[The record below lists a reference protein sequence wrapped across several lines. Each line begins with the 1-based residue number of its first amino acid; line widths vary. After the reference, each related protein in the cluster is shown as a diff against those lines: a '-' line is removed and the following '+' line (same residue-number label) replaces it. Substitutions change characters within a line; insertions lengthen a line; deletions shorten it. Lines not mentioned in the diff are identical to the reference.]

1 MEYLWKDVKK
11 TMERFDD
18 FSGLT
23 PARGGQ
29 HPVAM
34 APFSPPDPGPAPA
47 DRAPVAL
54 VTGSSRGLGRGIAL
68 ELAAA
73 GFSVAVHYAGN
84 EAAARETV
92 DLCAAAAA
100 RARTAVA
107 PVPDSPPAGGRAAS
121 APRFRA
127 FRADLSDSAARNA
140 LAGEVFAAF
149 GALDALVNNAGMG
162 PRVRADLLSASEESF
177 DELMATNVRGPYFLT
192 REVARH
198 WLAGPRDTPL
208 PGGRKIVFV
217 TSISAVTASTSR
229 GDYCMSK
236 AALSMA
242 AKLWAARLAPEGIPV
257 YEVRPGIMLTD
268 MTSGV
273 KEKYDA
279 LIAQGVVPQGR
290 WGTPED
296 TGKAV
301 RALLEGAFPFSAGG
315 IFDVDG
321 GFHVSRL

>member
-1 MEYLWKDVKK
+1 M
-11 TMERFDD
+11 
-18 FSGLT
+18 
-23 PARGGQ
+23 
-29 HPVAM
+29 
-34 APFSPPDPGPAPA
+34 
-47 DRAPVAL
+47 AL

-84 EAAARETV
+84 EEAARETLR
-92 DLCAAAAA
+92 LCAAASE
-100 RARTAVA
+100 RHRDPRR
-107 PVPDSPPAGGRAAS
+107 PVPDVPAADAVPETPPAAGSAAA
-121 APRFRA
+121 APRFEA
-127 FRADLSDSAARNA
+127 YRADLADPAARDA
-140 LAGEVFAAF
+140 LAEEVFSAF
-149 GALDALVNNAGMG
+149 GTLDALVNNAGIA
-162 PRVRADLLSASEESF
+162 PRVRADILEASEESF

-192 REVARH
+192 REIARR

-208 PGGRKIVFV
+208 PGGRKVVFV
-217 TSISAVTASTSR
+217 TSISAETASTTR

-279 LIAQGVVPQGR
+279 LLAQGLVPQGR

-301 RALLEGAFPFSAGG
+301 RALLEGAFPFSTGG

>member
-1 MEYLWKDVKK
+1 V
-11 TMERFDD
+11 
-18 FSGLT
+18 
-23 PARGGQ
+23 
-29 HPVAM
+29 
-34 APFSPPDPGPAPA
+34 
-47 DRAPVAL
+47 
-54 VTGSSRGLGRGIAL
+54 

-84 EAAARETV
+84 LEAARETLR
-92 DLCAAAAA
+92 LCAAAAEP
-100 RARTAVA
+100 A
-107 PVPDSPPAGGRAAS
+107 PESRFPDPGSPVGAAGGPPG
-121 APRFRA
+121 PRFEA
-127 FRADLSDSAARNA
+127 FRADLADPAQRRS
-140 LAGEVFAAF
+140 LAEEVFGAF
-149 GALDALVNNAGMG
+149 GTLDALVNNAGIA
-162 PRVRADLLSASEESF
+162 PRVRADILAASEESF
-177 DELMATNVRGPYFLT
+177 EELMNTNVRGPYFLT
-192 REVARH
+192 QEVARR

-217 TSISAVTASTSR
+217 TSISARTASVNR

-242 AKLWAARLAPEGIPV
+242 ARLWAARLAPEGIPV

-268 MTSGV
+268 MTRGV
-273 KEKYDA
+273 KDKYDA
-279 LIAQGVVPQGR
+279 LLAQGLVPQGR

-296 TGKAV
+296 VGKAV

>member
-1 MEYLWKDVKK
+1 ML
-11 TMERFDD
+11 
-18 FSGLT
+18 
-23 PARGGQ
+23 
-29 HPVAM
+29 
-34 APFSPPDPGPAPA
+34 
-47 DRAPVAL
+47 
-54 VTGSSRGLGRGIAL
+54 
-68 ELAAA
+68 
-73 GFSVAVHYAGN
+73 
-84 EAAARETV
+84 
-92 DLCAAAAA
+92 
-100 RARTAVA
+100 
-107 PVPDSPPAGGRAAS
+107 
-121 APRFRA
+121 FR
-127 FRADLSDSAARNA
+127 S
-140 LAGEVFAAF
+140 F
-149 GALDALVNNAGMG
+149 GTLDALVNNAGIA
-162 PRVRADLLSASEESF
+162 PRVRADILEASEESF

-192 REVARH
+192 REIARR

-208 PGGRKIVFV
+208 PGGRKVVFV
-217 TSISAVTASTSR
+217 TSISAETASTTR

-279 LIAQGVVPQGR
+279 LLAQGLVPQGR

-301 RALLEGAFPFSAGG
+301 RALLEGAFPFSTGG

>member
-1 MEYLWKDVKK
+1 
-11 TMERFDD
+11 
-18 FSGLT
+18 
-23 PARGGQ
+23 
-29 HPVAM
+29 M
-34 APFSPPDPGPAPA
+34 APNQPSERESGPDLRVPT
-47 DRAPVAL
+47 AL
-54 VTGSSRGLGRGIAL
+54 VTGSSRGLGRGIAV
-68 ELAAA
+68 ELASA
-73 GFSVAVHYAGN
+73 GFSVAIHYAGN
-84 EAAARETV
+84 EEAARETLG
-92 DLCAAAAA
+92 LCADAAGRRRDSRSPETGAPA
-100 RARTAVA
+100 RVDTGK
-107 PVPDSPPAGGRAAS
+107 AGQ
-121 APRFRA
+121 RFEA
-127 FRADLSDSAARNA
+127 FRADLSDPASRAA
-140 LAGEVFAAF
+140 LARDVFSAF
-149 GALDALVNNAGMG
+149 GTLDALVNNAGMA
-162 PRVRADLLSASEESF
+162 PRVRADILEASEDSF
-177 DELMATNVRGPYFLT
+177 DELIATNVRGPYFLT
-192 REVARH
+192 RDVARL

-208 PGGRKIVFV
+208 PGGRKVVFV
-217 TSISAVTASTSR
+217 TSISAETASTTR

-257 YEVRPGIMLTD
+257 YEIRPGIMLTD

-279 LIAQGVVPQGR
+279 LLAQGLVPQGR